1 MSEFFIAFWWINFCI
16 FFSNY
21 VLVYAISH
29 LVAKNKKWNAFIHTK
44 VYSLLPLAYA
54 FVATCFW
61 AVTFYHY
68 SPGYI
73 VNTIMASLP
82 AKLIV
87 GWSLIGLLFWLPFF
101 RKNNHFCLLH
111 SIPLFLLPFMVFAI
125 NIFKYGIIEWND
137 IFNLLRIYLAGLLI
151 YAIAIATLSVVRFF
165 ILHFI
170 FSKHHTLHNN
180 VDHSN

>member
-68 SPGYI
+68 TPGYI
-73 VNTIMASLP
+73 VNTIMSSLP
-82 AKLIV
+82 SKLIV
-87 GWSLIGLLFWLPFF
+87 TWSLIGLLFWLPYF
-101 RKNNHFCLLH
+101 RKNSHFCLLH
-111 SIPLFLLPFMVFAI
+111 SIPLFLLPFLVIAI

-137 IFNLLRIYLAGLLI
+137 LFNLLRIYLAGLLI
-151 YAIAIATLSVVRFF
+151 YAVAIAILSVARFF

-170 FSKHHTLHNN
+170 ISKHHTLHNK